1 MEFYRRNYIEGL
13 FLSSGILST
22 ADHTMELIYE
32 TLHKLRNVYNFNGY
46 IHVKSIPSA
55 SRELVERMGFLA
67 DRMSINLEL
76 PTAEGLRNLA
86 PERQERRYWL
96 PMRQVQQGIAL
107 SGRLLGMTEDIRN
120 YILPDRA
127 GFAGGA
133 SLIHPD
139 RQKRFYD
146 TFRRDRKPWS
156 CPLQSGIMEQ
166 KPLFLPVRVPR

>member
-46 IHVKSIPSA
+46 IHVKSIPGA

-86 PERQERRYWL
+86 P
-96 PMRQVQQGIAL
+96 G
-107 SGRLLGMTEDIRN
+107 EDTGS
-120 YILPDRA
+120 YAA
-127 GFAGGA
+127 GTAGNCVVWA
-133 SLIHPD
+133 SA
-139 RQKRFYD
+139 
-146 TFRRDRKPWS
+146 
-156 CPLQSGIMEQ
+156 
-166 KPLFLPVRVPR
+166 RV